1 MDKKLEELIALGASV
16 SAHCWPCFDYHLKQA
31 KKLRLS
37 EKEIHGA
44 VRVGLKV
51 MNGAGEKM
59 VEKIK
64 AKLPEMQIKGNESCA
79 KNDGGKE
86 VNIIPFIPFMHL

>member
-1 MDKKLEELIALGASV
+1 MDKKLDELIALGASV

-31 KKLRLS
+31 KKLGFS
-37 EKEIHGA
+37 EKEIHEA
-44 VRVGLKV
+44 VRVGLSV

-64 AKLPEMQIKGNESCA
+64 TKLPGIKIKGSESCT
-79 KNDGGKE
+79 KNEGKKE
-86 VNIIPFIPFMHL
+86 VKIIPFIPFMHL